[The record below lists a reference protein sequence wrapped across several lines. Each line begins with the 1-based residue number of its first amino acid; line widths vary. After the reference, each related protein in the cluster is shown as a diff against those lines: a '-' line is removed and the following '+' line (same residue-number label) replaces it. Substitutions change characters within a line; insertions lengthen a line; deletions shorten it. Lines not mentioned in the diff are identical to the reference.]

1 MTCAGGLPLVARV
14 ALLSAALCSGIGVI
28 THGAPVFA
36 QSSSTVVPDL
46 PADAD
51 SKLAISN
58 MVRQGVMHLRATG
71 NFSPSEPSTLG
82 EYLISLQQLFQLTPP
97 QNPQHFTDIPPGSPY
112 YAAAEAAAPYLNRQA
127 MCKGCALS
135 TNLYPDQ
142 HLTRAQT
149 SVALVSIL
157 NARGALPLVD
167 EATANQVLG
176 DTEDVRRLSPHARRL
191 MATGISENIV
201 SPSAT
206 LKADLSSIE
215 TRASTAAILNRAQ
228 TRFQV
233 PEVH

>member
-1 MTCAGGLPLVARV
+1 MIGAGGLPLVARV
-14 ALLSAALCSGIGVI
+14 ALLSATLCSGIGVI

-36 QSSSTVVPDL
+36 QDSIAVAPDL
-46 PADAD
+46 PADAE

-97 QNPQHFTDIPPGSPY
+97 SNPPHFTDVPPRSPY
-112 YAAAEAAAPYLNRQA
+112 FAAAQATAPYLNRQA
-127 MCKGCALS
+127 MCMGCALS

-142 HLTRAQT
+142 PLTRAQS

-167 EATANQVLG
+167 DATANQALKDV
-176 DTEDVRRLSPHARRL
+176 EDARRLSPLARRL
-191 MATGISENIV
+191 VATGISGSIV
-201 SPSAT
+201 SLSAT
-206 LKADLSSIE
+206 HKADLSSIE

-228 TRFQV
+228 TKFQL